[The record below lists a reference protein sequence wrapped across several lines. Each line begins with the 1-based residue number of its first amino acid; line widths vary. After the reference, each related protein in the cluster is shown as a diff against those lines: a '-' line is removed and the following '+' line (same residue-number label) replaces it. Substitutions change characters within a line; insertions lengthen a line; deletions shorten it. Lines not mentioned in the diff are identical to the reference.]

1 MKPGRSHLIW
11 VPGNGSGKIRTFF
24 LSPSLVR
31 VFALLV
37 FFCLCSIP
45 FLETGILELSRKT
58 ARLEQKKRHL
68 QAEVVRLQYIKRAL
82 AHIEEKEK
90 VLRNYVG
97 LEKYGSLEQI
107 IGGGGKANYNLP
119 LFDRNRVGRGNEPRG
134 RKGSHDMSLPTELH
148 RLASNFEIL
157 NQLVLKQKETWE
169 DTPSIM
175 PIALENPRISSG
187 FGWRNNP
194 FTDKKEFH
202 AGIDIVGAKG
212 TRVISPAHAT
222 VLKKGY
228 DPRLGHYLVLQHT
241 EEIKT
246 IYGHLLKVTVK
257 EASDVKRGDL
267 LGFVGNTGLSTSYHL
282 HYAVIV
288 NNRAV
293 DPTQYILDT
302 DG

>member
-1 MKPGRSHLIW
+1 MKPERSHLIW

-31 VFALLV
+31 IFALVV
-37 FFCLCSIP
+37 FSCVCSVP
-45 FLETGILELSRKT
+45 FLETGLLALSRKT
-58 ARLEQKKRHL
+58 AKLEQKKQDL

-90 VLRNYVG
+90 MLRNYVG

-119 LFDRNRVGRGNEPRG
+119 SLDRIRIGSGNGLQG
-134 RKGSHDMSLPTELH
+134 RKGSHDMPLPTKLH
-148 RLASNFEIL
+148 RLASNYEIL
-157 NQLVLKQKETWE
+157 NQLVLRQKETWE

-175 PIALENPRISSG
+175 PIELENPRISSG
-187 FGWRNNP
+187 FGWRKNP
-194 FTDKKEFH
+194 FTEKNEFH
-202 AGIDIVGAKG
+202 AGIDIVGPRG
-212 TRVISPAHAT
+212 TKVISPAHAT

-246 IYGHLLKVTVK
+246 IYGHLLKVTVT
-257 EASDVKRGDL
+257 EAADVKRGDL
-267 LGFVGNTGLSTSYHL
+267 LGLVGNTGLSTSYHL

-293 DPTQYILDT
+293 DPTQYILDA
-302 DG
+302 GG